1 MAVIPLQNR
10 GEINM
15 DWAKIKTI
23 FIIAFLALN
32 IYLGYEF
39 YKLYK
44 SSQYDYISEATIESQ
59 LSADEIEIVSLPKNV
74 SKGKYLTASPKR
86 FTKEELAEMA
96 EGRLNGQSVT
106 IINDTVIE
114 SYLEKPYKISANF
127 SPNELAAFLKN
138 NVIAGEEYSFWERD
152 PVNNT
157 ITYYQKVND
166 KVLFNNM
173 NGELTFY
180 LNEDNEIVYYRQT
193 LLEDFEEF
201 PDEETLLQPI
211 KAIEILYENG
221 KIPSGSKIT
230 KIEEG
235 YYTLVHLSSSQVL
248 TPVWRVVLNGEKDLY
263 VNAVE
268 GQIVELEN
276 VEKKILE

>member
-15 DWAKIKTI
+15 DWARIKTI

-221 KIPSGSKIT
+221 KFLPAAKSQKLKKGIT
-230 KIEEG
+230 R
-235 YYTLVHLSSSQVL
+235 LSIF
-248 TPVWRVVLNGEKDLY
+248 PPPKY
-263 VNAVE
+263 
-268 GQIVELEN
+268 
-276 VEKKILE
+276 